1 MQHVQKI
8 QGRPQP
14 GLRHQFHHNDYGFLG
29 AIASLAALATR
40 NFTTV
45 LALIWMGSPVCGLR
59 PTRALRCAFTSRPRP
74 GTTNTPFFLVSL
86 MAVSAN
92 CSRNNAAVLLLSSVF
107 SARCRMSC
115 VLVKPDAINFLLD
128 NFFGFNPGGR
138 YVTSVTLWR
147 TPHFMRV

>member
-59 PTRALRCAFTSRPRP
+59 PTRAFRCAFTSRLSSGP
-74 GTTNTPFFLVSL
+74 TVTPSSFVSL
-86 MAVSAN
+86 MAVS
-92 CSRNNAAVLLLSSVF
+92 LLCFRQTGRHKLPP
-107 SARCRMSC
+107 RQ
-115 VLVKPDAINFLLD
+115 
-128 NFFGFNPGGR
+128 FFGFDPGGHH
-138 YVTSVTLWR
+138 VTSATLWK